1 MSINVYGIGTE
12 TQKAEYRVDAE
23 RELAGYVT
31 GSAEGMTSRKNG
43 MGLIHHRR
51 RAKSR
56 EK

>member
-1 MSINVYGIGTE
+1 ME
-12 TQKAEYRVDAE
+12 TQKAEYRIDAE

-31 GSAEGMTSRKNG
+31 GSAGGAEGMTSRKDG